1 MVAGTAPTR
10 QLPKQAQAFSNNSVI
25 PSASRGTLPFP
36 LRERASRHSHRNAR
50 PRACPS
56 SANLLDNFLLYDGA
70 NIWVTVSPN
79 TVSKLRAGDG
89 AFLGFF
95 NRGGV
100 STGIASDGANIWVG
114 DGLGTTVSK
123 F

>member
-1 MVAGTAPTR
+1 VLQGILTETPARAPAR
-10 QLPKQAQAFSNNSVI
+10 A
-25 PSASRGTLPFP
+25 P
-36 LRERASRHSHRNAR
+36 LT
-50 PRACPS
+50 
-56 SANLLDNFLLYDGA
+56 LLDNFLLYDGA

-79 TVSKLRAGDG
+79 TVSKLRASDG

-100 STGIASDGANIWVG
+100 STGIAFDGANIWVG

>member
-1 MVAGTAPTR
+1 
-10 QLPKQAQAFSNNSVI
+10 
-25 PSASRGTLPFP
+25 
-36 LRERASRHSHRNAR
+36 
-50 PRACPS
+50 
-56 SANLLDNFLLYDGA
+56 LLDNFLLYDGA

-79 TVSKLRAGDG
+79 TVSKLRASDG

-100 STGIASDGANIWVG
+100 STGIAFDGANIWVG
-114 DGLGTTVSK
+114 NGLGTTVSK